1 MEQYIFY
8 ALFISASYILIKF
21 IEMKVILKEFKP
33 LKEVIRETIIV
44 FISVIV
50 GMFLYSQ
57 VSGTINI
64 KGSFKFAVLKCR
76 YSLFLIF

>member
-8 ALFISASYILIKF
+8 ALFITASYILIKF

-44 FISVIV
+44 FISVII

-64 KGSFKFAVLKCR
+64 KGSPNAFVGEADF
-76 YSLFLIF
+76 

>member
-1 MEQYIFY
+1 
-8 ALFISASYILIKF
+8 
-21 IEMKVILKEFKP
+21 MKVILKEFKP

-44 FISVIV
+44 FISVII

-64 KGSFKFAVLKCR
+64 KGSPNAFVGEADF
-76 YSLFLIF
+76 

>member
-64 KGSFKFAVLKCR
+64 KGSPSAFVGEADF
-76 YSLFLIF
+76 

>member
-64 KGSFKFAVLKCR
+64 KGSPNAFVGEADF
-76 YSLFLIF
+76 

>member
-44 FISVIV
+44 FISVII

-64 KGSFKFAVLKCR
+64 KGSPNAFVGEADF
-76 YSLFLIF
+76 

>member
-33 LKEVIRETIIV
+33 LKEVIRDTIVV
-44 FISVIV
+44 FISVIA
-50 GMFLYSQ
+50 GMFIYSQ
-57 VSGTINI
+57 ISGTINI
-64 KGSFKFAVLKCR
+64 KGSPTAFVGEADF
-76 YSLFLIF
+76 

>member
-1 MEQYIFY
+1 MEQNIFY
-8 ALFISASYILIKF
+8 ALFISVSYIIIKF

-33 LKEVIRETIIV
+33 LKEIIRDMIVV
-44 FISVIV
+44 FISVII

-64 KGSFKFAVLKCR
+64 KGSPTAFVGDANF
-76 YSLFLIF
+76 

>member
-33 LKEVIRETIIV
+33 LKEVIRDTIVV
-44 FISVIV
+44 FIRVIA
-50 GMFLYSQ
+50 GMFIYSQ
-57 VSGTINI
+57 ISGTINI
-64 KGSFKFAVLKCR
+64 KGSPTAFVGEADF
-76 YSLFLIF
+76 